1 MNLKA
6 KISFNNTEQAF
17 IYKSDAQLKK
27 TYRLFQLMNQ
37 NWLVNIGTSATLL
50 AVKWHLPIK
59 GLLRS
64 TIFEQF
70 VGGETLEETTLT
82 STKLKQFN
90 IDVILDYGAE
100 GKEREE
106 DFDKAKEEFIRVI
119 NHAAR
124 QENIPLIG
132 IKLTALAR
140 FTLLEKLNPL
150 VTFRQDQVSIDTT
163 TISPNEKLE
172 WDAVVQRVVSICELA
187 AQKKVGILIDAEESW
202 IQDTIDALTMQVMQQ
217 YNQKEAVVF
226 NTIQLYRHD
235 RLEFLILSH
244 QIAQNNGFILGAKIV
259 RGAYMEK
266 ERKRASSLQE
276 PSPIQPDK
284 SASDRDFNMAI
295 EYSIRHIDSIA
306 LIIASHNEYSAQLA
320 VQLLEEANL
329 PYSHPHIQ
337 FSQLYGM
344 SDNITFNLA
353 KLGCHVSK
361 YLPYGPINDVIPYLM
376 RRAQENSSVAGQT
389 SRELFLIEQEI
400 KRRRM

>member
-266 ERKRASSLQE
+266 ERKRSALLQE

-361 YLPYGPINDVIPYLM
+361 YLPYGPIDDVIPYLM